1 MMRKFFIAFC
11 LMTGLILTAKAQHP
25 RLIVNQNEV
34 NTIRQVKGQVA
45 AFDKIL
51 AKLISDADKALAMP
65 ISVPVPCDGGG
76 GAVHEQHK
84 TNYYAMFH
92 CGLAYQ
98 YTGEKKY
105 AKYVTDMLMEYARL
119 YPTWGLHPM
128 TLSGLR
134 GRLFWQTLNESVWLM
149 HTSMAYDCIY
159 ETLTKK
165 QRDFIE
171 KNLLFNMADFIMNGY
186 GEQRKNH
193 EMFNRMHN
201 HATWAT
207 AAVGMTGF
215 TTGNEALVK
224 AALYGSDGT
233 GKTGGFLRQMDELFS
248 PDGYYAEGAYY
259 ERYAIWPFVIFA
271 QCIEHNRPD
280 LKIFEYRG
288 RILEK
293 AINAL
298 IQLTYEGEFFHF
310 NDALE
315 KGLSSQE
322 LTYAV
327 NILYHAFPQQKS
339 LLTVAEKYQSGFL
352 PIIGGYE
359 LARDIANGEA
369 LPIDYQSHVFLD
381 GRDGDQGAVGVIRS
395 RDKHLNSAL
404 TLKATSHGMEHG
416 HFDKL
421 TMAYYDNGSEIL
433 CDYGA
438 ARFLNIEA
446 KYSGHYT
453 KENKSF
459 AKQTIAHNTLV
470 VDGKSNYDGK
480 IKVANEHHADIIY
493 NGINRQDMQ
502 MLVAADKDAYPGV
515 RMERSL
521 AYITLPFADY
531 PLIVDILRARSEE
544 VHQYDYPMW
553 YNGHMVSTNFP
564 YTKSLSTME
573 ALGKSNGYQHIW
585 VEAFGKNQEKNM
597 SQFTFFKGSRFY
609 TVSTATNVDSEM
621 RMLRLGANDPDFNL
635 RPATAYMIRQ
645 PQAANHTFAT
655 LIETHGQYDVVRET
669 SSNLKSECN
678 GVRIIN
684 DDESSTVVEIIYK
697 DKTIIFTLD
706 NKEPAKSKYD
716 IN

>member
-45 AFDKIL
+45 AFDKTL
-51 AKLISDADKALAMP
+51 AKLISDADNALTMP

>member
-1 MMRKFFIAFC
+1 MMRKFFITFC

-45 AFDKIL
+45 AFDKTL

-76 GAVHEQHK
+76 GVVHEQHK

-369 LPIDYQSHVFLD
+369 QPIDYQSQVFLD

-515 RMERSL
+515 RIERSL

-669 SSNLKSECN
+669 SSNLKSECKS
-678 GVRIIN
+678 VRIIN

>member
-76 GAVHEQHK
+76 GVVHEQHK

-186 GEQRKNH
+186 GEQHKNH

>member
-45 AFDKIL
+45 AFDKTL
-51 AKLISDADKALAMP
+51 AKLISDADNALAMP

-76 GAVHEQHK
+76 GVVHEQHK

-105 AKYVTDMLMEYARL
+105 ATYVTDMLMEYARL

-369 LPIDYQSHVFLD
+369 QPIDYQSHVFLD

-421 TMAYYDNGSEIL
+421 TMAYYDNGYEIL

-515 RMERSL
+515 RMERCL

-573 ALGKSNGYQHIW
+573 TLGKSNGYQHIW

-609 TVSTATNVDSEM
+609 TVSTATNADSEM

-669 SSNLKSECN
+669 SSNLKSECKS
-678 GVRIIN
+678 VRIIN

-716 IN
+716 IK

>member
-1 MMRKFFIAFC
+1 
-11 LMTGLILTAKAQHP
+11 
-25 RLIVNQNEV
+25 
-34 NTIRQVKGQVA
+34 
-45 AFDKIL
+45 
-51 AKLISDADKALAMP
+51 
-65 ISVPVPCDGGG
+65 
-76 GAVHEQHK
+76 
-84 TNYYAMFH
+84 
-92 CGLAYQ
+92 
-98 YTGEKKY
+98 
-105 AKYVTDMLMEYARL
+105 
-119 YPTWGLHPM
+119 
-128 TLSGLR
+128 
-134 GRLFWQTLNESVWLM
+134 
-149 HTSMAYDCIY
+149 
-159 ETLTKK
+159 
-165 QRDFIE
+165 
-171 KNLLFNMADFIMNGY
+171 
-186 GEQRKNH
+186 
-193 EMFNRMHN
+193 
-201 HATWAT
+201 
-207 AAVGMTGF
+207 
-215 TTGNEALVK
+215 
-224 AALYGSDGT
+224 
-233 GKTGGFLRQMDELFS
+233 
-248 PDGYYAEGAYY
+248 
-259 ERYAIWPFVIFA
+259 
-271 QCIEHNRPD
+271 
-280 LKIFEYRG
+280 
-288 RILEK
+288 
-293 AINAL
+293 
-298 IQLTYEGEFFHF
+298 
-310 NDALE
+310 
-315 KGLSSQE
+315 
-322 LTYAV
+322 
-327 NILYHAFPQQKS
+327 
-339 LLTVAEKYQSGFL
+339 
-352 PIIGGYE
+352 

-573 ALGKSNGYQHIW
+573 TLGKSNGYQHIW

-669 SSNLKSECN
+669 SSNLKSECKS
-678 GVRIIN
+678 VRIIN

>member
-45 AFDKIL
+45 AFDKTL

-76 GAVHEQHK
+76 GVVHEQHK

-369 LPIDYQSHVFLD
+369 QPIDYQSHVFLD

-421 TMAYYDNGSEIL
+421 TMAYYDNGYEIL

-515 RMERSL
+515 RM
-521 AYITLPFADY
+521 
-531 PLIVDILRARSEE
+531 
-544 VHQYDYPMW
+544 
-553 YNGHMVSTNFP
+553 
-564 YTKSLSTME
+564 
-573 ALGKSNGYQHIW
+573 
-585 VEAFGKNQEKNM
+585 
-597 SQFTFFKGSRFY
+597 
-609 TVSTATNVDSEM
+609 
-621 RMLRLGANDPDFNL
+621 
-635 RPATAYMIRQ
+635 
-645 PQAANHTFAT
+645 
-655 LIETHGQYDVVRET
+655 
-669 SSNLKSECN
+669 
-678 GVRIIN
+678 
-684 DDESSTVVEIIYK
+684 
-697 DKTIIFTLD
+697 
-706 NKEPAKSKYD
+706 
-716 IN
+716 

>member
-45 AFDKIL
+45 AFDKTL

-76 GAVHEQHK
+76 GVVHEQHK

-105 AKYVTDMLMEYARL
+105 AEYVTDMLMEYARL

-381 GRDGDQGAVGVIRS
+381 GKDGDQGAVGVIRS

-531 PLIVDILRARSEE
+531 PLIVDILRARSSE

-669 SSNLKSECN
+669 SSNLKSECK

>member
-45 AFDKIL
+45 AFDKTL

-76 GAVHEQHK
+76 GVVHEQHK

-215 TTGNEALVK
+215 TTGNEELVK

-369 LPIDYQSHVFLD
+369 QPIDYQSHVFLD

-669 SSNLKSECN
+669 SSNLKSECKS
-678 GVRIIN
+678 VRIIN

>member
-369 LPIDYQSHVFLD
+369 QPIDYQSHVFLD

-669 SSNLKSECN
+669 SSNLKSECKS
-678 GVRIIN
+678 VRIIN

>member
-339 LLTVAEKYQSGFL
+339 LLTVADKYQSGFL

-369 LPIDYQSHVFLD
+369 QPIDYQSHVFLD

>member
-45 AFDKIL
+45 AFDKTL

-76 GAVHEQHK
+76 GVVHEQHK

-369 LPIDYQSHVFLD
+369 QPIDYQSHVFLD

-669 SSNLKSECN
+669 SSNLKSECKS
-678 GVRIIN
+678 VRIIN

>member
-34 NTIRQVKGQVA
+34 NTIRQVKGQIA
-45 AFDKIL
+45 AFDKTL

-76 GAVHEQHK
+76 GVVHEQHK

-369 LPIDYQSHVFLD
+369 LPIDYQSQVFLD

-669 SSNLKSECN
+669 SSNLKSECKS
-678 GVRIIN
+678 VRIIN

>member
-45 AFDKIL
+45 AFDKTL

>member
-45 AFDKIL
+45 AFDKTL

-76 GAVHEQHK
+76 GVVHEQHK

-669 SSNLKSECN
+669 SSNLKSECK